1 MPTNTVERLSATR
14 VKLTITVTPDEL
26 KPAIEHAYQHI
37 AESVSIPGFR
47 KGKVPARMI
56 DQRVGRGE
64 VLNHAVSEGI
74 DGFFRD
80 AVKAENIKPLG
91 RPEMV
96 DTVLPE
102 VADFSGNLV
111 ISIETDVRPEFD
123 LPAYDGIKVTVDA
136 AVVSK
141 ADVETELEQVRS
153 RFGTLVTVDRPV
165 TKGDFVT
172 IDLTAT
178 IGDQEIDSASSI
190 SYEVGS
196 GELID
201 GIDEALDTL
210 TAGESTSFESELLGG
225 DHAGE
230 KALVSVTVTS
240 VKERELPEAD
250 DEFAQVAS
258 QFDTIKELR
267 EDVKSQLENR
277 KVYEQGAEAR
287 TKLVDALLEQV
298 TIEVPAGVIADE
310 VNRHLEGE
318 NRLEDDTHRAEVT
331 ESTEKSFR
339 LQLLLDTIAEK
350 EEVQVGQDELLSY
363 LFQSA
368 QQYGMEANE
377 FIKLLS
383 QNGQIPAMVGEVAR
397 SKAIAIVLS
406 KAEVVDSKGKVIDL
420 SDFTASATA
429 AVESPIDEHEGHD
442 HDDHAGHNH

>member
-1 MPTNTVERLSATR
+1 MPTNTVERLNPTR
-14 VKLTITVTPDEL
+14 IKLTIAVTPEEL
-26 KPAIEHAYQHI
+26 KPALDHAYKHI
-37 AESVSIPGFR
+37 AESVNIPGFR

-64 VLNHAVSEGI
+64 VLAHAVSEGI

-91 RPEMV
+91 RPEV
-96 DTVLPE
+96 TDTVMPNE
-102 VADFSGNLV
+102 ADFSGNLV
-111 ISIETDVRPEFD
+111 LTIETDVRPEFD
-123 LPAYDGIKVTVDA
+123 LPAYDGLKVTVDA
-136 AVVSK
+136 ANVSK
-141 ADVETELEQVRS
+141 AEVEAELETVRT

-172 IDLTAT
+172 IDLSAT
-178 IGDQEIDSASSI
+178 IGDKVIDTASSI

-201 GIDEALDTL
+201 GIDEAIDTL
-210 TAGESTSFESELLGG
+210 TAGESTTFESELLGG

-230 KALVSVTVTS
+230 MAQIAVTVTS
-240 VKERELPEAD
+240 VKVRELPEAD

-267 EDVKSQLENR
+267 EDLKTQLENR
-277 KVYEQGAEAR
+277 KVYEQGAQAR
-287 TKLVDALLEQV
+287 TVLVDLLLEK
-298 TIEVPAGVIADE
+298 TKIEVPAGIIEDE
-310 VNRHLEGE
+310 VTRHLEGE
-318 NRLEDDTHRAEVT
+318 NRLEDDAHRAEVQ
-331 ESTEKSFR
+331 ESTAKSFR
-339 LQLLLDTIAEK
+339 LQILLDAIAEK

-377 FIKLLS
+377 FIKILS
-383 QNGQIPAMVGEVAR
+383 QNNQIPAMVGEVAR
-397 SKAIAIVLS
+397 SKAIALVLS

-429 AVESPIDEHEGHD
+429 SVESPIDAHEGHD